1 MKITCLLG
9 WWQYEVKNDNRHHHQ
24 IHINHWW
31 KSSYI
36 LNILKILILVR
47 ISHSRWRR
55 CRSRG
60 LYRQRWWCW
69 GLLALKC
76 TQDTFQ
82 LVEGGQRGITVDD
95 LTPLP
100 PTPQKKDIT
109 WSTGRRWWQA
119 LKEERAT
126 RSRLL
131 KEVCTT
137 AQLLVLRRELKN
149 LKIPKSNLHAAALE
163 ICWRIWG
170 EGGGGREGGGEEAFL
185 SLQWS
190 LPPQWSWRAYT
201 VELTQPRS
209 HWRQPGTYCTALY
222 HQPPFLINVQIVSSN
237 QYYVEKSH
245 TVCTLF
251 PWDIASNTA
260 IKNLFPELG
269 GGVKSPKLFRSIYFD
284 VFISK
289 NINTDWLGKSSIY
302 S

>member
-1 MKITCLLG
+1 MWAMTIYVADWKENKIGNPGCAEDCLLSSVHKTPSS
-9 WWQYEVKNDNRHHHQ
+9 WWR
-24 IHINHWW
+24 
-31 KSSYI
+31 
-36 LNILKILILVR
+36 
-47 ISHSRWRR
+47 
-55 CRSRG
+55 
-60 LYRQRWWCW
+60 
-69 GLLALKC
+69 
-76 TQDTFQ
+76 
-82 LVEGGQRGITVDD
+82 EGKRGITVDN
-95 LTPLP
+95 LTHLP

-269 GGVKSPKLFRSIYFD
+269 DGVKSPKLLMFTLHILAFEAYNSLSWKMSTKIWILTFWVLNSC
-284 VFISK
+284 VF
-289 NINTDWLGKSSIY
+289 NTSLIVI
-302 S
+302 